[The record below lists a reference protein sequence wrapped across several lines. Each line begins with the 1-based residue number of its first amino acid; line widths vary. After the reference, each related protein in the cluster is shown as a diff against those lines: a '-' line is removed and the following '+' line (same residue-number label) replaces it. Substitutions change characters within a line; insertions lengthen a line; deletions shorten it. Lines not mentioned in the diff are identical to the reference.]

1 MPNSFRV
8 RTQLGTNRTI
18 PVKLDQ
24 DYDSLE
30 ILSLAIYPNNV
41 YTRSCA
47 NYGVICGRVFANKGY
62 GIVNA
67 RVAVFIP
74 ISPEDESNPLIS
86 TLYPYK
92 GFEDF
97 NEDGYKFNLLPYTP
111 SHSGH
116 VAVGTFPE
124 RIDALT
130 NPTVVEVYDKYYKFT
145 AKTNDAGDYMIFG
158 LPLGQHDIIMQV
170 DLSDIGEFSL
180 TPQDLIRM
188 GRATEAQVNGT
199 KFKFSEN
206 YSELPQIVT
215 LKKVVQVAP
224 FFGQDGVCQHYITRA
239 DFDLT
244 SEGGIE
250 FQPTAV
256 FIGSMFSSTDKKKIK
271 KRCRVP
277 AKQGWLCD
285 LITGPGQIETIRQT
299 IFTDDLGRPVLEEFK
314 LQNDGKL
321 IDENG
326 TWMIELPM
334 NLDYVYT
341 DENGIRRVS
350 PDGKVGV
357 PVRGKYRFKVKWQQ
371 SPSLREETKRAYFLV
386 PNIKEYGWISSG
398 PDTNTIEPVDDPGGE
413 TSFFNIGTIT
423 FNIPATPPE
432 EGEQPS
438 TGPFNYTIPPTNDYY
453 YNVVNTNNIESYVV
467 LVDGVES
474 PQYYNT
480 IPMPQLSAKTVEIR
494 YTLIDAFIEDI
505 SFSCKALSPSQYLQQ
520 SSYAFSLSW
529 EDYGDETM
537 IQEAINCEDRF
548 YEFQYNKVYTISQ
561 LLDRYTNR
569 LFPQKSIQVKHIL
582 DDNCEGEYNTFPTN
596 DVYYRYNLLFI
607 LANVILSIMKFIFLL
622 LVVFLHV
629 LAFLWP
635 VFAIII
641 IIVWAIQTV
650 VYKICKFLRD
660 KLSFNLECKEPKD
673 LSDLLKNPFKNVRL
687 PLFLYTEDGC
697 ERCRCNVVDQD
708 LDEESNTTFFELNQ
722 NLAQLDEGNVSS
734 LSDLNDVSAFTLS
747 STTSGFITVPNGFF
761 PSANFGAG
769 TNGNVFSAAEY
780 ADGFGAVVAGNSA
793 AAPLIRKV
801 PFWRG
806 NIFGANVDLFSTS
819 LPIAERLN
827 LFNTKAKYFDNLTTE
842 YGSNNTPSP
851 GNVGW
856 NQVAVTVNPD
866 VNDYEDFYHTDNLLV
881 LLVDTTAFTRGS
893 IITFQDPNESTDQ
906 NYNSQL
912 FGTGIFSGTSGV
924 ILEPES
930 YTVRYANPD
939 VTSSEPLLTT
949 IYSMED
955 AYGNGLPGLQFSD
968 GSRPG
973 KTCYPSDIEYF
984 QVIQSMTYSE
994 FLCVTSTGEYW
1005 CDDGSDIPSNT
1016 SDRRFSLPW
1025 RFMRSD
1031 RPINNFNA
1039 DREDYDQPA
1048 SDNIISCLQSSNWAN
1063 STIINRTYTQ
1073 PNPNCQ
1079 QACWNETT
1087 HLLGQ
1092 VDPWGQFRER
1102 NLNARIIFVQRG
1114 VDINSPFVEQRF
1126 DLRRFFGVSTDYG
1139 NTPTING
1146 NNISAYCI
1154 VQGRFKLNQPILPGG
1169 FSTGGF
1175 NSSNSSGWALQGF
1188 AEAIGVGGLPIINN
1202 EYTFLAV
1209 LQSTI
1214 VQSGL
1219 GLITVQPL
1227 MESTESLVDV
1237 NNVFDNNIFT
1247 APITGQFIFRVFI
1260 RYVGT
1265 GNSPNGISA
1274 IIRNITNNN
1283 IEWSSGFLE
1292 LSTSELNFLEVVTIS
1307 VSQGE
1312 EYRLEFRNFTAF
1324 DVTYYADEN
1333 QWVTDNPNGLILP
1346 KHHLIT
1352 DNEQQQIYFP
1362 SQFFRYNFDYTPYDT
1377 VMPTYYSALD
1387 SESVVW
1393 GYQEFGWRVNAN
1405 LDLQTNGIDYTQN
1418 GFAVISEDNGFRAL
1432 IGRAIDTTGNQVPC
1446 PGDGFLHIPCS
1457 MSELGLSTAGA
1468 FQNSKICGDAIQS
1481 NEAGGQNYVC
1491 ENNDRFN
1498 SDNSFTACPGCCRH
1512 RETLRPNGLVYHQ
1525 RTSNA
1530 TKRNLSG
1537 YQKGEYV
1544 EGGSAL
1550 AVAFIGNTDFY
1561 QRLYSDTPTPNCS
1574 YEDPAGGGADDQQQW
1589 GPIIDERSDYGGG
1602 NCEGATD
1609 NKDRQTRQITW
1620 VNAQY
1625 ISPVYA
1631 SFRPDVPP
1639 PGNDFPVNQW
1649 YVNPNHYVTMSNRLN
1664 QVMRTDRLPSSTD
1677 IQEDGN
1683 GNGYLLHQNGGF
1695 SMFIIGNCDYEQE
1708 GGGELATPISVDLDF
1723 DVVPGGADGP
1733 IANVAASLTNC
1744 AEAVDLNSYY
1754 KDLDENPGI
1763 QPGGDGFSSEPA
1775 TGADWLWFVRGTGC
1789 YNIVSKPLRSLFFH
1803 DIPSGAGNPEF
1814 PGGPQKRYSDFA
1826 TVVEWIQRLKLTFSL
1841 CFDVYS
1847 HTFSNNWINGT
1858 LYAFSFQ
1865 NETTF
1870 DSQNRPNRRFCRD
1883 TIYFHDPLNNYY
1895 YRSSPWDG
1903 TNFVGRPRYSSSE
1916 ERIIGNSRNLL
1927 FPTTLIDL
1935 GPKAGFIQ
1943 ELVYSDD
1950 YDGYIIPRIPSSTYQ
1965 DVTDILNLFVLSR
1978 LVNTSFIQQLFPLP
1992 DGNGNEQGG
2001 DDPSVGAFFKN
2012 SRWQNGQLFF
2022 SGLLPGLVD
2031 ADYSQMISINSE
2043 FGVNEFSPENYT
2055 NNDIIFAEDTVS
2067 PTYPYFGIFM
2077 SGDNQLRDYITPRRT
2092 IWAQNATIPVS
2103 ASAFTEIAVKTQVV
2117 PFYQW
2122 NVFHNLDSPQ
2132 SLFGTQS
2139 NNFIT
2144 NYPSSP
2150 YTNSS
2155 TFPNGFFA
2163 HGYQTLDRFG
2173 PSSEYF
2179 IPGVNNTFYYKG
2191 YLINYSA
2198 GTDSDGNP
2206 IVVPVNRIPAGT
2218 RYRYTFGAP
2227 FHFYFGL
2234 KQGASAMD
2242 RFIQKYVDTNIIYE

>member
-8 RTQLGTNRTI
+8 RTQLGANRTI

-41 YTRSCA
+41 YTRSCSD
-47 NYGVICGRVFANKGY
+47 YGVICGRVFANKGY
-62 GIVNA
+62 GVVNA

-74 ISPEDESNPLIS
+74 ISPDDESNPLIS

-188 GRATEAQVNGT
+188 GRATESQVNGT

-215 LKKVVQVAP
+215 LKKVVQVSS
-224 FFGQDGVCQHYITRA
+224 FFGQDGVCQHFITRA

-256 FIGSMFSSTDKKKIK
+256 FIGSMFSSTDKKKLK

-299 IFTDDLGRPVLEEFK
+299 IFTDSTGRPVLENFK

-357 PVRGKYRFKVKWQQ
+357 PVRAKYRFKVKWQQ
-371 SPSLREETKRAYFLV
+371 SPSLSEETKRAYFLV
-386 PNIKEYGWISSG
+386 PNIKEHGWISEG
-398 PDTNTIEPVDDPGGE
+398 PDAMIEPSDDPNSE
-413 TSFFNIGTIT
+413 LSYLSIPTIT
-423 FNIPATPPE
+423 INIPPTPPLDGE
-432 EGEQPS
+432 EPS
-438 TGPFNYTIPPTNDYY
+438 TGPFLFTIPPTNDYY
-453 YNVVNTNNIESYVV
+453 YNVVNTNNIESYTI
-467 LVDGVES
+467 LVDGIEN
-474 PQYYNT
+474 PDYYNT
-480 IPMPQLSAKTVEIR
+480 IPMPQLSANTVVIR
-494 YTLIDAFIEDI
+494 YNLIDATIDDI
-505 SFSCKALSPSQYLQQ
+505 SISFRALNTSQYLQQ
-520 SSYAFSLSW
+520 CSYAFSLSW
-529 EDYGDETM
+529 PDYGNDGM

-607 LANVILSIMKFIFLL
+607 LANVILSIMKFVFLL

-635 VFAIII
+635 VFALIIT
-641 IIVWAIQTV
+641 IVWAIQTV

-660 KLSFNLECKEPKD
+660 KLSFNLDCKEPKD

-697 ERCRCNVVDQD
+697 ERCRCKVVDQD

-722 NLAQLDEGNVSS
+722 NLTQLNEGNVSS
-734 LSDLNDVSAFTLS
+734 LADLNDVSSFTLTA
-747 STTSGFITVPNGFF
+747 TTSGFNTVPNGSV
-761 PSANFGAG
+761 SAANYGDG
-769 TNGNVFSAAEY
+769 SNSNVFNSVEY
-780 ADGFGAVVAGNSA
+780 TDGLGAVVAGNSA
-793 AAPLIRKV
+793 AAPLIRKI

-806 NIFGANVDLFSTS
+806 SIFGANVDLFSTS
-819 LPIAERLN
+819 LPIAEKLN
-827 LFNTKAKYFDNLTTE
+827 LFNTKAKYFDNLTTQ
-842 YGSNNTPSP
+842 YGTNNTPSP

-856 NQVAVTVNPD
+856 NQVYVTINPD
-866 VNDYEDFYHTDNLLV
+866 ENDYEDFYHTDNLLV
-881 LLVDTTAFTRGS
+881 LLVDSTAFTRGT
-893 IITFQDPNESTDQ
+893 IITFQDPNESTDV
-906 NYNSQL
+906 NNNSQL
-912 FGTGIFSGTSGV
+912 FGTGNFSGTSGV

-949 IYSMED
+949 IYNMD
-955 AYGNGLPGLQFSD
+955 GAYGNGLPGLQFSD

-973 KTCYPSDIEYF
+973 RTCYPSDIEYY
-984 QVIQSMTYSE
+984 QVIQDMTYAE
-994 FLCVTSTGEYW
+994 FLCISSTGENW
-1005 CDDGSDIPSNT
+1005 CDSGFDTPSNT

-1031 RPINNFNA
+1031 RPITNLLA
-1039 DREDYDQPA
+1039 DLEDYVQPT
-1048 SDNIISCLQSSNWAN
+1048 SDNLTASAQPSASWAN
-1063 STIINRTYTQ
+1063 ATIINRTYTA
-1073 PNPNCQ
+1073 PNPGCQ

-1087 HLLGQ
+1087 HILGQ
-1092 VDPWGQFRER
+1092 VSPWNQFLDR
-1102 NLNARIIFVQRG
+1102 NPNVRVIFVQRG

-1126 DLRRFFGVSTDYG
+1126 DLRRFFGIAPDDWTAD
-1139 NTPTING
+1139 PIING
-1146 NNISAYCI
+1146 NNISQYCV
-1154 VQGRFKLNQPILPGG
+1154 VQARFKLNQPILPGG
-1169 FSTGGF
+1169 IITNGF
-1175 NSSNSSGWALQGF
+1175 NVFETSGWRMNGIVRNYF
-1188 AEAIGVGGLPIINN
+1188 ANGTPNVSSD
-1202 EYTFLAV
+1202 YQFLAV
-1209 LQSTI
+1209 LGQTVTQTNGPDTDQLGPLVKSTSSFVDDNGI
-1214 VQSGL
+1214 FDENTRILTPQETGEYS
-1219 GLITVQPL
+1219 ITVFLRFSGSFFQNGGVQVIL
-1227 MESTESLVDV
+1227 RDYTTSTNLV
-1237 NNVFDNNIFT
+1237 
-1247 APITGQFIFRVFI
+1247 
-1260 RYVGT
+1260 
-1265 GNSPNGISA
+1265 
-1274 IIRNITNNN
+1274 
-1283 IEWSSGFLE
+1283 
-1292 LSTSELNFLEVVTIS
+1292 LSTSDTLALNLV
-1307 VSQGE
+1307 QGPYNDYIVDLIE
-1312 EYRLEFRNFTAF
+1312 GHEYRLLVANLLVGG

-1333 QWVTDNPNGLILP
+1333 EWVTDNPNGLILP

-1362 SQFFRYNFDYTPYDT
+1362 SQFYRFNNDYVSYDT
-1377 VMPTYYSALD
+1377 TMPTYYSALD
-1387 SESVVW
+1387 SETVIW
-1393 GYQEFGWRVNAN
+1393 GYQEFGWRDEAFLN
-1405 LDLQTNGIDYTQN
+1405 LAQNGIEYDN
-1418 GFAVISEDNGFRAL
+1418 GFAVISEQNGFRAL
-1432 IGRAIDTTGNQVPC
+1432 IGRASDDD
-1446 PGDGFLHIPCS
+1446 DGYLYIPCHS
-1457 MSELGLSTAGA
+1457 SNMGLSTAGA
-1468 FQNSKICGDAIQS
+1468 FENSKICGDAIQAG
-1481 NEAGGQNYVC
+1481 ETGGQNYVC
-1491 ENNDRFN
+1491 EGNDRWEDEN
-1498 SDNSFTACPGCCRH
+1498 RLTACPGCCRY
-1512 RETLRPNGLVYHQ
+1512 RENLRNDGLTYHQ
-1525 RTSNA
+1525 LTSNA

-1550 AVAFIGNTDFY
+1550 AVDFVANTDFY
-1561 QRLYSDTPTPNCS
+1561 QRVYSTTSNCF
-1574 YEDPAGGGADDQQQW
+1574 YEDPEGQPPQW
-1589 GPIIDERSDYGGG
+1589 GPNEGDPWEGGG
-1602 NCEGATD
+1602 NCEGGRGSNNRDSQA
-1609 NKDRQTRQITW
+1609 RQITW
-1620 VNAQY
+1620 NNVQY

-1639 PGNDFPVNQW
+1639 PGNDIPENQW
-1649 YVNPNHYVTMSNRLN
+1649 YVNPNHYVTMSNRFY

-1677 IQEDGN
+1677 VQEDGN

-1695 SMFIIGNCDYEQE
+1695 SMYIIGNCDYEQE
-1708 GGGELATPISVDLDF
+1708 GGGELITPVFVDLDF
-1723 DVVPGGADGP
+1723 DVIPGGADGP

-1754 KDLDENPGI
+1754 TDADENPAI
-1763 QPGGDGFSSEPA
+1763 QPGGDGYSSEPA

-1789 YNIVSKPLRSLFFH
+1789 YNVVSKPLRSLFFH
-1803 DIPSGAGNPEF
+1803 DVPAGAGNPD
-1814 PGGPQKRYSDFA
+1814 PGGAQKRYSDFA

-1858 LYAFSFQ
+1858 LYAFAFQ
-1865 NETTF
+1865 NATRF
-1870 DSQNRPNRRFCRD
+1870 DSQNRPTRSYCRD

-1903 TNFVGRPRYSSSE
+1903 TNFVGRPRYLSSE
-1916 ERIIGNSRNLL
+1916 ERVIGNVKNLL

-1950 YDGYIIPRIPSSTYQ
+1950 YDGYIVPRIPTSTFQ

-1992 DGNGNEQGG
+1992 DNSGNEQGG

-2055 NNDIIFAEDTVS
+2055 NNDIIFAEDTVT
-2067 PTYPYFGIFM
+2067 PTYPYFGIFF

-2092 IWAQNATIPVS
+2092 IWNANAPLPPA
-2103 ASAFTEIAVKTQVV
+2103 ASGFTQIAVKTQVV

-2144 NYPSSP
+2144 NFPATPTYVD
-2150 YTNSS
+2150 SS

-2179 IPGVNNTFYYKG
+2179 VPGVNNTFYYKG

-2206 IVVPVNRIPAGT
+2206 VVIAVNRIPSGT